1 MRNLRNIGHGVC
13 RVPGCA
19 PSQDP
24 SDPSS
29 APALSVSASC
39 WDVSRDEVIVATGP
53 ALDHARIELARL
65 AKNIHQLS
73 PSQL

>member
-13 RVPGCA
+13 RVPGA
-19 PSQDP
+19 SPSPDP

-29 APALSVSASC
+29 APALSVSATC
-39 WDVSRDEVIVATGP
+39 WDVSRDEVIVACGP
-53 ALDHARIELARL
+53 APDNARIELLRL
-65 AKNIHQLS
+65 AKNIHQLC